1 MSFGTTKDKMLVI
14 QECANSKAVTIFLM
28 VDPGQ
33 NVESTLPAI
42 LITNYRPTHYDLYRA
57 EYWYYCL
64 YYCLLVGRINQTYT
78 LT

>member
-42 LITNYRPTHYDLYRA
+42 LITNYRPTHYDLYRPK
-57 EYWYYCL
+57 
-64 YYCLLVGRINQTYT
+64 
-78 LT
+78 